1 MMRQCAATIATMLLA
16 ILLGVTLGCGASE
29 SVASPEQL
37 VSTTPLASPTTAP
50 PLPAPTAP
58 IPESTAAAVASTK
71 AAPEPVD
78 DPMADDTFKLGESIF
93 IDSAYK
99 KGGVGCSTCHGPEGR
114 GNIGPNIRGKT
125 PGDIAFAL
133 ESVDAMEFL
142 NLSQKK
148 VEAVSEYLKWLATQ
162 P

>member
-1 MMRQCAATIATMLLA
+1 MPRYTTAIVALLLA
-16 ILLGVTLGCGASE
+16 ILLGSTLGCGASN
-29 SVASPEQL
+29 SVATEDPL
-37 VSTTPLASPTTAP
+37 VSPTALPSPAPAP
-50 PLPAPTAP
+50 PLPTPEPTAVP
-58 IPESTAAAVASTK
+58 VTSTNP
-71 AAPEPVD
+71 APEPAG

-99 KGGVGCSTCHGPEGR
+99 KGGIGCSTCHGPEAR
-114 GNIGPNIRGKT
+114 GDIGPNIRGKT
-125 PGDIAFAL
+125 PGDIASAL
-133 ESVDAMEFL
+133 ESIDAMEFL